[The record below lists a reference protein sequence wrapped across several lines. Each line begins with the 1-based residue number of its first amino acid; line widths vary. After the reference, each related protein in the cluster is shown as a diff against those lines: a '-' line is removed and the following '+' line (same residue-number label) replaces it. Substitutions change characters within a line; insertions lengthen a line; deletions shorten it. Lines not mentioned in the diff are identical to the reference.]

1 MSLPL
6 DFLFNQVAQAVQN
19 HASPNTPGPSYNANP
34 LLGALQGVF
43 GQYANQTGNQYN
55 PHPNYDQGEEYS
67 NHYGPLDFNQSGQQ
81 GYGQQGQFGNVLPA
95 SQDPYGDPADQP
107 GQGQFGNVL
116 PASQDPYG
124 DPADQER
131 RY

>member
-6 DFLFNQVAQAVQN
+6 DLLFKQVAGAIQN

-34 LLGALQGVF
+34 LLGALQSAF
-43 GQYANQTGNQYN
+43 GQYANQTGSRYD
-55 PHPNYDQGEEYS
+55 PHPDYDQGEEYA
-67 NHYGPLDFNQSGQQ
+67 NQYGPLDFNQGAQQ
-81 GYGQQGQFGNVLPA
+81 NHNQQGQFGNVLPA